1 LFGWTTNQF
10 KQMDKQ
16 SLPPS
21 FMSEEAEPHLYR
33 FKITY
38 CHSCGFRQRA
48 VKVAAELEEHLQEN
62 TLFVEG
68 ANGIFEIEDRGIVI
82 FSYKEKGRFP
92 EPSEITAIV
101 TAVQSGTDLVQAKN
115 LLPPK
120 TASTESFENWFV
132 KAYGKSKK

>member
-1 LFGWTTNQF
+1 
-10 KQMDKQ
+10 MDKQ

-21 FMSEEAEPHLYR
+21 FMSEEAEPQLYR

-48 VKVAAELEEHLQEN
+48 VKVAAELEEQLQEN

-68 ANGIFEIEDRGIVI
+68 SNGIFEVDDRGVVI

-92 EPSEITAIV
+92 ETDEITGIIA
-101 TAVQSGTDLVQAKN
+101 ALQSGTDLERVKDLVPAS
-115 LLPPK
+115 PP
-120 TASTESFENWFV
+120 STESFEDWFV
-132 KAYGKSKK
+132 KAYGKPKK

>member
-1 LFGWTTNQF
+1 
-10 KQMDKQ
+10 M
-16 SLPPS
+16 PPP
-21 FMSEEAEPHLYR
+21 FTSEEPKPHLYR

-68 ANGIFEIEDRGIVI
+68 ANGIFEIEDRGVVI

-101 TAVQSGTDLVQAKN
+101 TAVQSGANLEQARN

-120 TASTESFENWFV
+120 KPSTESFEDWFV
-132 KAYGKSKK
+132 KAYGKLKK

>member
-1 LFGWTTNQF
+1 
-10 KQMDKQ
+10 MDKQ

-21 FMSEEAEPHLYR
+21 FISEEAEPHLYR

-62 TLFVEG
+62 TIFVEG
-68 ANGIFEIEDRGIVI
+68 SNGIFEVEDKGVNI
-82 FSYKEKGRFP
+82 FSYKERGRFP
-92 EPSEITAIV
+92 ETGEITGIVQAIE
-101 TAVQSGTDLVQAKN
+101 SGTDVNQAKN
-115 LLPPK
+115 SLP
-120 TASTESFENWFV
+120 TRTLSTESFEDWFV